1 MKPKSPNILYLHCH
15 DAGRHV
21 QPYGYAIKTPNLQR
35 LAEQGVLF
43 RKAFCANP
51 TCSPSRAALLTGT
64 YPHVN
69 GMLGLAHRGFRLHDY
84 SWHLAHTLKDA
95 GYDTI
100 LAGEQHILRGSD
112 SHEVMGYTRRL
123 ISEGKSGRTDAAI
136 DYLKS
141 YSEDGG
147 KPFFLDLGYFPPH
160 RAGEGFNSEVPEVDS
175 RWCRPPETLPD
186 NEVTRADMA
195 AYIASMQTT
204 DLHYG
209 RILDCLD
216 QTGLAENTLVIC
228 TTDHG
233 IAFPGLKCN
242 LTDHGI
248 GVKLIMRG
256 PGGFHGGKVLD
267 AMVSQ
272 LDIFPTLCDLIGV
285 ARPERL
291 QGASLMPLINGEVKA
306 LHEFIFSEVNHHAA
320 YEPMRSVRSERWK
333 YIRRFNN
340 RQKRVLPNC
349 DNSSSKTLLYDHG
362 WADEP
367 YPQEMLYDLVFDPNE
382 SQNLANSS
390 SHAEVLNRLRG
401 RLNQWMK
408 ETHDPLLS
416 GQIPPADPDKVTNVD
431 DYSPGG
437 DPVKPRSI

>member
-141 YSEDGG
+141 YSED
-147 KPFFLDLGYFPPH
+147 
-160 RAGEGFNSEVPEVDS
+160 
-175 RWCRPPETLPD
+175 
-186 NEVTRADMA
+186 
-195 AYIASMQTT
+195 
-204 DLHYG
+204 
-209 RILDCLD
+209 
-216 QTGLAENTLVIC
+216 
-228 TTDHG
+228 
-233 IAFPGLKCN
+233 
-242 LTDHGI
+242 
-248 GVKLIMRG
+248 
-256 PGGFHGGKVLD
+256 
-267 AMVSQ
+267 
-272 LDIFPTLCDLIGV
+272 
-285 ARPERL
+285 
-291 QGASLMPLINGEVKA
+291 
-306 LHEFIFSEVNHHAA
+306 
-320 YEPMRSVRSERWK
+320 
-333 YIRRFNN
+333 
-340 RQKRVLPNC
+340 
-349 DNSSSKTLLYDHG
+349 
-362 WADEP
+362 
-367 YPQEMLYDLVFDPNE
+367 
-382 SQNLANSS
+382 
-390 SHAEVLNRLRG
+390 
-401 RLNQWMK
+401 
-408 ETHDPLLS
+408 
-416 GQIPPADPDKVTNVD
+416 
-431 DYSPGG
+431 
-437 DPVKPRSI
+437 